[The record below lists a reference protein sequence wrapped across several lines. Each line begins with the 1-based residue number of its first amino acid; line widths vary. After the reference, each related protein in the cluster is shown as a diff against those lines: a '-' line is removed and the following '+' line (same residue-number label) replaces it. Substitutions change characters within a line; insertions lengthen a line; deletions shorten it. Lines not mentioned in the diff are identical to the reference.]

1 MKSTNPQVI
10 ERAPNP
16 DGSYNISKQRYDNLK
31 KAEVR
36 ASLLYKEQL
45 DYQRDHGLRL
55 NDMRIV
61 QKLREIEYKQIQINT
76 GKLTETHAD
85 FKDGVKPIFFL
96 KNDIDF
102 LEFEMKDIREQI
114 KKIKEEQEKD
124 ANSS

>member
-36 ASLLYKEQL
+36 ASSLYKEQL